1 MDPGNAFTPAFDYM
15 VQLLFRPFQ
24 WKKWLALGFASL
36 MAYPGSGGFNFNI
49 PSGGSPGTGKNPY
62 GIPPELSQAGQWMLH
77 HIALIILGVAALFA
91 LGLVLGWVASVFR
104 FVHIEQIVRNTGA
117 IKEPFSRF
125 KREGTSYF
133 LWLIGF
139 GLVALAVMGLVVG
152 LVLLIIVATPDNPAP
167 AIKILVALLGAFV
180 FLLLIVAI
188 SVIAVFAEDFVV
200 PVMFARRVGVLEAW
214 SIVRPI
220 LSANKGPSVLYIL
233 FVIVIAIGTAIV
245 GLFAGLAVL
254 IAFLI
259 PGGVL
264 AGIGYLIYN
273 AAGRNWLS
281 HVFLLYA
288 IPAGA
293 LLFAALAYAANCVM
307 QPAVVFRRAYS
318 LTVLGRADPALA
330 LLPGGAPLPPREHE
344 GES

>member
-24 WKKWLALGFASL
+24 WKKWLGLGFASL
-36 MAYPGSGGFNFNI
+36 MAYAGSGGFNFSF
-49 PSGGSPGTGKNPY
+49 PSGGSPGSGQSPD
-62 GIPPELSQAGQWMLH
+62 GIPPEFSLAWQWMLH
-77 HIALIILGVAALFA
+77 HIALIIVGFAALFVI
-91 LGLVLGWVASVFR
+91 GLVLGWVASVFR
-104 FVHIEQIVRNTGA
+104 FVYIEQIVRNTGA
-117 IKEPFSRF
+117 IKEPFARF

-139 GLVALAVMGLVVG
+139 GLVALAVVSVIIGVAG
-152 LVLLIIVATPDNPAP
+152 LIIATGPESILAL
-167 AIKILVALLGAFV
+167 KILVGIFGVMLL
-180 FLLLIVAI
+180 LLLILAI

-214 SIVRPI
+214 RIVRPI
-220 LSANKGPSVLYIL
+220 LSANKGPSALYIL

-254 IAFLI
+254 IAFII

-264 AGIGYLIYN
+264 GGIGYLIYN
-273 AAGRNWLS
+273 AAGRNWTS
-281 HVFLLYA
+281 QVFLLYA

-293 LLFAALAYAANCVM
+293 LLFVAFAYAANCVM

-318 LTVLGRADPALA
+318 LTVLGQADSALA
-330 LLPGGAPLPPREHE
+330 LLPGSAQLPPREPE